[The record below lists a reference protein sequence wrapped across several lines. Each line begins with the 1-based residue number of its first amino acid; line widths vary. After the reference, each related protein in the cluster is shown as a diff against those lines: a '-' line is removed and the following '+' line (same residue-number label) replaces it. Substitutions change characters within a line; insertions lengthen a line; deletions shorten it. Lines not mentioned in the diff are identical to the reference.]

1 MPGSNRGPLVACA
14 AYAGG
19 CRVADVAI
27 EDIFGEAVSRDTT
40 MRIYTLKRDL
50 LETKRGVSPERE
62 GGRAARAARHLMP
75 ELRWRWGFP
84 VVMTVTV
91 SPCGTLYYRFKRSGR
106 LW

>member
-50 LETKRGVSPERE
+50 LEIKRGVSPLVDICNRLM
-62 GGRAARAARHLMP
+62 RTDLAARH
-75 ELRWRWGFP
+75 R
-84 VVMTVTV
+84 
-91 SPCGTLYYRFKRSGR
+91 
-106 LW
+106 

>member
-19 CRVADVAI
+19 CLVADVAI

-50 LETKRGVSPERE
+50 LEIKRGVSPLVDICNRLM
-62 GGRAARAARHLMP
+62 RTDLAARH
-75 ELRWRWGFP
+75 R
-84 VVMTVTV
+84 
-91 SPCGTLYYRFKRSGR
+91 
-106 LW
+106 

>member
-50 LETKRGVSPERE
+50 LEIKRGVSPLVDICNRLMRPRDPAERE
-62 GGRAARAARHLMP
+62 GGRAARAARH
-75 ELRWRWGFP
+75 R
-84 VVMTVTV
+84 
-91 SPCGTLYYRFKRSGR
+91 
-106 LW
+106 

>member
-50 LETKRGVSPERE
+50 LEIKRGVSPLVDICNRLM
-62 GGRAARAARHLMP
+62 RTDLDLIPDDARARTSA
-75 ELRWRWGFP
+75 
-84 VVMTVTV
+84 TST
-91 SPCGTLYYRFKRSGR
+91 TTRSG
-106 LW
+106 